1 MKTALQLLALLL
13 VLALPASAQTFD
25 TGDYQI
31 NRKKATPGFEVAEL
45 LAGSNITLTWNDAT
59 KTATLA
65 TGTGSTS
72 ITTLGTITTGT
83 WNATPL
89 ATAYIADEAVTFAKM
104 QHISTSHLLGR
115 HSSGSGDVQQIG
127 IDGGLEL
134 QGANLRRAAL
144 TGDVTA
150 SAGSNTTT
158 LANTTV
164 IAGSYTAANITV
176 DSKGRI
182 TAAANGSAGIGG
194 TLGTTDNAIPRANGT
209 GGSTLQGS
217 LVTINDAGDLSSP
230 KVTLGDTGSGDGRI
244 GLWDYDGQDFIYFQ
258 AGAAKF
264 IFPDLYATS
273 FTGEGSQ
280 ITYLD
285 ANNISSGTLPVA
297 NGGTGATTLTA
308 NNVLLGNG
316 TSAPLEVAPS
326 TTGNVLTSNGTTWT
340 SAPPAA
346 GGATSIWVGAA
357 EFVPRT
363 TNGPGIGS
371 YETTTNLVNY
381 DTLEFDAS
389 TAEFAQVLR
398 TLPNNWTAG
407 TITVT
412 FYWSA
417 GSSSGDVVWRAA
429 ARALADDDALDTAR
443 GTAQSVTDTLLA
455 VGDMHISSA
464 TSAITVAG
472 SPTSG
477 TPIVLEIS
485 RDAANGS
492 DTFGADARLIGIRVT
507 YNP

>member
-1 MKTALQLLALLL
+1 
-13 VLALPASAQTFD
+13 
-25 TGDYQI
+25 
-31 NRKKATPGFEVAEL
+31 
-45 LAGSNITLTWNDAT
+45 
-59 KTATLA
+59 
-65 TGTGSTS
+65 
-72 ITTLGTITTGT
+72 
-83 WNATPL
+83 
-89 ATAYIADEAVTFAKM
+89 
-104 QHISTSHLLGR
+104 
-115 HSSGSGDVQQIG
+115 
-127 IDGGLEL
+127 
-134 QGANLRRAAL
+134 
-144 TGDVTA
+144 
-150 SAGSNTTT
+150 
-158 LANTTV
+158 
-164 IAGSYTAANITV
+164 
-176 DSKGRI
+176 
-182 TAAANGSAGIGG
+182 
-194 TLGTTDNAIPRANGT
+194 
-209 GGSTLQGS
+209 
-217 LVTINDAGDLSSP
+217 VTINDAGDLSSP
-230 KVTLGDTGSGDGRI
+230 KVTLGNNGVGDGRI
-244 GLWDYDGQDFIYFQ
+244 GLYDSDAGDFIYFQ
-258 AGAAKF
+258 AGPAKF
-264 IFPDLYATS
+264 LFPDIQATS
-273 FTGEGSQ
+273 FTGNGNQ
-280 ITYLD
+280 ITALN
-285 ANNISSGTLPVA
+285 AGNISSGTLGVA
-297 NGGTGATTLTA
+297 RGGTGATTLTA

-316 TSAPLEVAPS
+316 TSAPLEVAPG

-340 SAPPAA
+340 SAAPAA

-477 TPIVLEIS
+477 TPIVLEVS

-492 DTFGADARLIGIRVT
+492 DTFGADARLIGVRVT